1 MKPTLHPCSYPVRK
15 PLPASGVQ
23 PCGGYAPFQ
32 YYERGAW
39 NARCVE
45 HVALDLED
53 EKGAQEEARQWEAVE
68 ERQHQDALIS
78 GRS

>member
-32 YYERGAW
+32 YYERGGW
-39 NARCVE
+39 HARCLE

-53 EKGAQEEARQWEAVE
+53 EKGAALEAEQEGQRED
-68 ERQHQDALIS
+68 ERHNAELM
-78 GRS
+78 RSRS